1 MKKYIPSVQTN
12 NNLKKEIVEELNA
25 IIFKL
30 DKGKYNK
37 NLDSSVVAMIV
48 AQLKEDCESLTNA
61 IGNGKEDINN
71 IYIKTKKQVETL
83 KQEIEQTLSTKLEK
97 AVDDLSYTVN
107 MWTEILNGNLVDV
120 DTDDTKVK
128 LSWSKKR
135 LNAKL
140 QELRLIKLDYQKNE
154 QRIEGDIKG
163 IEKELAELENKMVA
177 EENERIINE
186 LYRQI
191 TAAKSKID
199 ALNIRRG
206 NYSVCFNLIDMIDVN
221 INEIVMAGEYATS
234 ELNKAK
240 GMLNM
245 GRIRETAVNPEKA
258 IPILR
263 VLQEDINKI
272 NEKVKSVD
280 TKIFGRVEG
289 QSTITNDAMNY
300 KEELIRKK
308 REKEQL
314 ENAISEIDTKL
325 ASPID
330 IDEEPKRETTEDFL
344 KALDDLNG
352 EGDN

>member
-1 MKKYIPSVQTN
+1 MKKYIPSIQTN
-12 NNLKKEIVEELNA
+12 NNLRNEVAEELNA

-30 DKGKYNK
+30 EKGKYNK
-37 NLDSSVVAMIV
+37 NLDAEAISGIV
-48 AQLKEDCESLTNA
+48 YQLKEDYETLVNA
-61 IGNGKEDINN
+61 IGCGKEDINK
-71 IYIKTKKQVETL
+71 IYLKAKKYVENL
-83 KQEIEQTLSTKLEK
+83 KNEIEQTLITKVEK
-97 AVDDLSYTVN
+97 VVEDLSFAVN
-107 MWTEILNGNLVDV
+107 MWTEVLNGNLVDI
-120 DTDDTKVK
+120 DADETKVK

-140 QELRLIKLDYQKNE
+140 LELRQIKIDYQKNE
-154 QRIEGDIKG
+154 QRIESDIKG
-163 IEKELAELENKMVA
+163 IEKELNELENKMVA

-263 VLQEDINKI
+263 VIQDDLNKI

-280 TKIFGRVEG
+280 NKIFGKVEG
-289 QSTITNDAMNY
+289 QTTITADAMSY
-300 KEELIRKK
+300 KEELLRKK

-314 ENAISEIDTKL
+314 TNAMSEMDSKLTKSNVINSLKELDEISGEEEN
-325 ASPID
+325 
-330 IDEEPKRETTEDFL
+330 
-344 KALDDLNG
+344 
-352 EGDN
+352 